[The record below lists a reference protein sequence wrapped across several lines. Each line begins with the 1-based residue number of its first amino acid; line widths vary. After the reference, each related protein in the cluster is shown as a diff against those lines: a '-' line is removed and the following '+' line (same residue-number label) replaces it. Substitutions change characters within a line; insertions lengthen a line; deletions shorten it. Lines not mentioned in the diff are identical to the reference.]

1 MASTPIVPPAS
12 PEGAVSRRE
21 THGAGSG
28 FLVAALLPACI
39 VAELA
44 APARDTR
51 AGFLSAALDRA
62 RAAAAQAFSLPG

>member
-1 MASTPIVPPAS
+1 MASTPFVRRATPQ
-12 PEGAVSRRE
+12 GAEYRRG
-21 THGAGSG
+21 THGAGFG
-28 FLVAALLPACI
+28 LLVAALLPACI

-44 APARDTR
+44 APVRETR